1 MTTLYKYIKRGLKQ
15 ASNKKVRPHEFQ
27 EGNFVLLSNQTPGAS
42 GCLLWRLMCNTF
54 TTMDSDKLTRP
65 MNAGAVKK
73 YSVKK
78 YELDKSQILKSGLG
92 KNERLGRLKTRKGS
106 LGKN

>member
-42 GCLLWRLMCNTF
+42 GCLVM
-54 TTMDSDKLTRP
+54 K
-65 MNAGAVKK
+65 AHV
-73 YSVKK
+73 
-78 YELDKSQILKSGLG
+78 Q
-92 KNERLGRLKTRKGS
+92 
-106 LGKN
+106 